1 MWFLELLGIAVF
13 GIAVI
18 TGIANSII
26 IRIILDELDELKGRK

>member
-1 MWFLELLGIAVF
+1 MWGLELLAIAVF
-13 GIAVI
+13 GISVI